1 MLLSCFAFLLYV
13 ACTTFCL
20 LLSWCCDVCFGAKVV
35 AADSDA
41 EVGTDSGTDES
52 ESRPLI

>member
-1 MLLSCFAFLLYV
+1 MLLSCFVFLLYV
-13 ACTTFCL
+13 ACSFCIL
-20 LLSWCCDVCFGAKVV
+20 VSRCCDVCFGAKVV